1 MIGRPDYK
9 SRYKHAIL
17 RVGSDEMNT
26 RYLRFAAAALVTA
39 GLAWSLIGPSPAL
52 AQSGGKA
59 DAKTPDSFS
68 YELVNGR
75 RVPRGKRVTNADGSW
90 REELRDGKCVTIK
103 EQSAAGE
110 YRETRKC
117 D

>member
-1 MIGRPDYK
+1 
-9 SRYKHAIL
+9 
-17 RVGSDEMNT
+17 VG
-26 RYLRFAAAALVTA
+26 
-39 GLAWSLIGPSPAL
+39 
-52 AQSGGKA
+52 
-59 DAKTPDSFS
+59 
-68 YELVNGR
+68 GR

-90 REELRDGKCVTIK
+90 REEIRDGACVTLK

>member
-1 MIGRPDYK
+1 MKRLHWGI
-9 SRYKHAIL
+9 
-17 RVGSDEMNT
+17 
-26 RYLRFAAAALVTA
+26 AAAGLLAA
-39 GLAWSLIGPSPAL
+39 GLVWSFGGSTAAL

-59 DAKTPDSFS
+59 DAKTPANFS
-68 YELVNGR
+68 YEIVGGR

-90 REELRDGKCVTIK
+90 REEIRDGACVTIK
-103 EQSAAGE
+103 EQNAAGE

>member
-1 MIGRPDYK
+1 MRKIHWG
-9 SRYKHAIL
+9 
-17 RVGSDEMNT
+17 
-26 RYLRFAAAALVTA
+26 FAVTALVAA
-39 GLAWSLIGPSPAL
+39 GLAWSFGGFSPAH
-52 AQSGGKA
+52 AQGDRGKSE
-59 DAKTPDSFS
+59 AKTPANFS

-75 RVPRGKRVTNADGSW
+75 RVPRGKRITNADGSW
-90 REELRDGKCVTIK
+90 REEIRDGDCVTLK